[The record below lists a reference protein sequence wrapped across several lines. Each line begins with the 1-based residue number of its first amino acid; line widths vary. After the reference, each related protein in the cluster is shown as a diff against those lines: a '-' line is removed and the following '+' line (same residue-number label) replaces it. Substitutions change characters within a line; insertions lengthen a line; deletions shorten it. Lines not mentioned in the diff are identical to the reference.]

1 MPADRLDAEGRAV
14 EDALARPRMRS
25 PLRAA
30 PIRQLPL
37 SAGGMLRPPRRRIL
51 PVLLASV
58 GRGVE
63 DVVDEQE
70 PVHPAAR
77 GGVRAVDVV
86 PIVKEHAEHEAAI
99 GATVFSEARP
109 V

>member
-1 MPADRLDAEGRAV
+1 VPADRLHAEGRAV